1 MERCIKSPCMKVAYL
16 TYNCIYCIFDTNILH
31 IMHIIFV
38 SELDGD
44 QLVDFYWIDPVM
56 VAERLESRNM
66 LESYILNL
74 RQRTRG
80 LGLVSAR
87 LVVSMEG
94 LYLRLPISWT
104 KEVSP

>member
-1 MERCIKSPCMKVAYL
+1 MDL
-16 TYNCIYCIFDTNILH
+16 
-31 IMHIIFV
+31 
-38 SELDGD
+38 
-44 QLVDFYWIDPVM
+44 YWIDPVM
-56 VAERLESRNM
+56 VAERLLESQNM

-74 RQRTRG
+74 RQRTHG